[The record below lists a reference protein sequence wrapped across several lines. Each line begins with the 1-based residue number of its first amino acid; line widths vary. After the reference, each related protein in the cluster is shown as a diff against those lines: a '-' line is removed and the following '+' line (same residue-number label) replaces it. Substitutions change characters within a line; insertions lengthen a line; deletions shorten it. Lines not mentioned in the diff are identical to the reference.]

1 MVTTASASLQASAAD
16 LAFLLPCWT
25 ARSRASALRSKAR
38 TSWPALARLAAM
50 PPPMLPSPMNAT
62 RAILSTFP
70 IPRPLL
76 DEGGHA
82 FLLVLGAEQA
92 MEQPALE
99 TDALGQAHLER
110 GIDHF
115 LGGDGGERGHAGD
128 RLGGLQRFVEQVGG
142 RDDTGDE

>member
-38 TSWPALARLAAM
+38 TSCPALARLDAM
-50 PPPMLPSPMNAT
+50 PPPILPSPMNAT
-62 RAILSTFP
+62 RAILPSLP
-70 IPRPLL
+70 IPGPLF

-92 MEQPALE
+92 VEQAPLE
-99 TDALGQAHLER
+99 ADALRQAHFER
-110 GIDHF
+110 
-115 LGGDGGERGHAGD
+115 
-128 RLGGLQRFVEQVGG
+128 
-142 RDDTGDE
+142 